1 MVEIRPGQGR
11 LRATFGKAALATSAF
26 NCLKRAYLIMR
37 TTLALLGSLT
47 LAVCAAS
54 AAAAPNSSIHA
65 LTPEEFS
72 RAGLNKLTPEEL
84 LFLDEALI
92 HHQQLVAKEAP
103 AKPADKVVMS
113 TDKDSAAFGA
123 EQVAKKAPAKPVEQV
138 VKSTDKAAA
147 TFGAEQVVKEKPV
160 VSDQELHA
168 HIEGTIESFTGR
180 AVFVLD
186 NGQIWQQR
194 MPETVYFTPKLV
206 NPEVIITRGFIGY
219 KMLIVPANRIVFVK
233 RIQ

>member
-1 MVEIRPGQGR
+1 
-11 LRATFGKAALATSAF
+11 
-26 NCLKRAYLIMR
+26 MR
-37 TTLALLGSLT
+37 TTLALLACLSG
-47 LAVCAAS
+47 LAVCVAS
-54 AAAAPNSSIHA
+54 PAPATASPIHS

-84 LFLDEALI
+84 LFLDEALM
-92 HHQQLVAKEAP
+92 HHQQPVAEEAP
-103 AKPADKVVMS
+103 VKPAEKI
-113 TDKDSAAFGA
+113 
-123 EQVAKKAPAKPVEQV
+123 

-147 TFGAEQVVKEKPV
+147 SFGAEQVTEVKKV
-160 VSDQELHA
+160 VTEQELHA

-194 MPETVYFTPKLV
+194 MPETVYFTPTLV

>member
-1 MVEIRPGQGR
+1 
-11 LRATFGKAALATSAF
+11 
-26 NCLKRAYLIMR
+26 MR
-37 TTLALLGSLT
+37 TTLALLGSLI

-54 AAAAPNSSIHA
+54 AAAAPSSPIHA

-84 LFLDEALI
+84 SFLDEALA
-92 HHQQLVAKEAP
+92 HHQQPVAKEP
-103 AKPADKVVMS
+103 AKPADKVVLS
-113 TDKDSAAFGA
+113 TDQASAAFGA
-123 EQVAKKAPAKPVEQV
+123 EQVTKKAPAKPAEQV

-147 TFGAEQVVKEKPV
+147 AFGAEQVVKEKPAATE
-160 VSDQELHA
+160 QELHA

-194 MPETVYFTPKLV
+194 MAETVYFTPKLE
-206 NPEVIITRGFIGY
+206 NPEVIITHGWAGY